1 MPDVSVQRTIAATP
15 SEVWKLVSDPTRY
28 GDWSP
33 ENQGAQWIG
42 SSTGPALGARFKGS
56 NKNGWARW
64 RTTCTVTEFAEG
76 EAFAFDVRSGIPIAR
91 WAYRLEPVEVEGAT
105 HTLVTEEF
113 TSREPKP
120 IERLGSL
127 ILRVDDRSE
136 FNRAGMEA
144 TLAAI
149 AAELEV
155 SAA

>member
-1 MPDVSVQRTIAATP
+1 MTDVSVQRTISAPPA
-15 SEVWKLVSDPTRY
+15 EVWKMVSDPTRY

-33 ENQGAQWIG
+33 ENQGAQWLDG
-42 SSTGPALGARFKGS
+42 ATGPALGARFRGS

-64 RTTCTVTEFAEG
+64 RTTCTVSEFVED
-76 EAFAFDVRSGIPIAR
+76 EVFAFDVRSGIPIAT
-91 WAYRLEPVEVEGAT
+91 WGYRLEPVEVHGAT

-120 IERLGSL
+120 IERLGSML
-127 ILRVDDRSE
+127 LRVDDRPE

-149 AAELEV
+149 AAELDG
-155 SAA
+155 